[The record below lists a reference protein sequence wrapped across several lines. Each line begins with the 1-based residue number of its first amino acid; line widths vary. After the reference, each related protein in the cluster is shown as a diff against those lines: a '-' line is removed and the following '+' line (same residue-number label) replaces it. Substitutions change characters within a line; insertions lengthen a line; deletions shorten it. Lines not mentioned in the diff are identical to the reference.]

1 MNATHIAFI
10 DADDEM
16 HPQRLERVLD
26 LMERHNA
33 ELALH
38 NYDIIN
44 PTYRPTVEASH
55 KRTSHEE
62 LRCHGH
68 SPCHEDPP
76 ELSPGQLRRKVVAS
90 GFLAFNDKQAVDVQA
105 GYRKAA
111 KTQVLPFTAHTGHI
125 IVSLALLAAVKQ
137 SETLEVGQ
145 DVAFVRSVLRAGH
158 RVTYTS
164 EHLSVYIMGGS
175 LSKIGHTHQKKGSEL
190 PALPR
195 WLHLW
200 NFSSNMWLP
209 SQWENAPLR
218 TNEALGQCGV
228 GANTA
233 CMCWQMQKRTSLI
246 LQDERVET
254 NHTQRCSQ
262 RYIGLQS
269 ALQNCLKKRMW
280 CGGVTKD
287 NGIGCNGIQKK
298 FELRSGFVD
307 ETLMRF
313 PATTSATSE
322 TAVSWVMTRLQ
333 SAEECST
340 RAGLHGA
347 GETPPTRRARHS
359 SQRTVHHKPKLES
372 RPKHS
377 RRLVPAEGL
386 RKAATASRVARERR
400 SRRETPA

>member
-1 MNATHIAFI
+1 
-10 DADDEM
+10 
-16 HPQRLERVLD
+16 
-26 LMERHNA
+26 
-33 ELALH
+33 
-38 NYDIIN
+38 
-44 PTYRPTVEASH
+44 
-55 KRTSHEE
+55 
-62 LRCHGH
+62 
-68 SPCHEDPP
+68 
-76 ELSPGQLRRKVVAS
+76 
-90 GFLAFNDKQAVDVQA
+90 
-105 GYRKAA
+105 
-111 KTQVLPFTAHTGHI
+111 
-125 IVSLALLAAVKQ
+125 
-137 SETLEVGQ
+137 
-145 DVAFVRSVLRAGH
+145 
-158 RVTYTS
+158 
-164 EHLSVYIMGGS
+164 MGGS

-377 RRLVPAEGL
+377 RRIVQAEGL

-400 SRRETPA
+400 SRREAPA